1 MFNIFQTIFNKKK
14 YNYYNMDNIDN
25 NKLSKQNT
33 DKENVDNLIDLSINN
48 INENDISYFSFIGK
62 TFIAKPCHIY
72 DGDTFSIIF
81 KYKDEYIKYRCR
93 CMGYDCPEMKPL
105 KSNPNRDN
113 EKMLA
118 IKSRERLIELI
129 GKHSSKLIKVECLEF
144 DKYGRI
150 LINVWNMVD
159 TKSINQIMI
168 EEGHGKAY
176 SGGTKEGWN

>member
-1 MFNIFQTIFNKKK
+1 VKTKENTMN
-14 YNYYNMDNIDN
+14 
-25 NKLSKQNT
+25 LSKQSG
-33 DKENVDNLIDLSINN
+33 DKELFSGVKTKENTIDLLLNN

-113 EKMLA
+113 EKKLA
-118 IKSRERLIELI
+118 IQSRNRLVELLS
-129 GKHSSKLIKVECLEF
+129 KHSSKLIKVECLEF

-159 TKSINQIMI
+159 IKSINQIMI
-168 EEGHGKAY
+168 DEGHGKAY
-176 SGGTKEGWN
+176 NGGTKEGWD

>member
-72 DGDTFSIIF
+72 DRLSISTIHILSYGYIF
-81 KYKDEYIKYRCR
+81 IFYLSFIVKACDNSYIQSDLFYN
-93 CMGYDCPEMKPL
+93 
-105 KSNPNRDN
+105 S
-113 EKMLA
+113 
-118 IKSRERLIELI
+118 
-129 GKHSSKLIKVECLEF
+129 
-144 DKYGRI
+144 
-150 LINVWNMVD
+150 
-159 TKSINQIMI
+159 
-168 EEGHGKAY
+168 
-176 SGGTKEGWN
+176 